1 VNRRFILLGEQFLV
15 IMGLQVFFLNYFRSP
30 VAPSFFLI
38 WLLIL
43 VWEDNIE
50 LALFMAFITGI
61 IYDLIS
67 KGFYGMTGIIFLVI
81 VYINCFLKIK
91 GMAGRIAGIFIFS
104 IMYFLMG
111 LFKYPEGF
119 LWNGWTLFKY
129 SLLFASYNSLVG
141 FFIEC
146 GKRRLRLRWKAKRD
160 YLSI

>member
-1 VNRRFILLGEQFLV
+1 MNRRFILLGEQFLV

-141 FFIEC
+141 FFIEI
-146 GKRRLRLRWKAKRD
+146 GTKRLRLKWKAKRD